1 VKASPA
7 QKNIPAIASVRDKY
21 LFMSEPPLLS
31 IRTGGIMSWAA
42 DYSNEERI
50 PFAYLF
56 HIVAN
61 Y

>member
-1 VKASPA
+1 
-7 QKNIPAIASVRDKY
+7 
-21 LFMSEPPLLS
+21 MSCAE
-31 IRTGGIMSWAA
+31 